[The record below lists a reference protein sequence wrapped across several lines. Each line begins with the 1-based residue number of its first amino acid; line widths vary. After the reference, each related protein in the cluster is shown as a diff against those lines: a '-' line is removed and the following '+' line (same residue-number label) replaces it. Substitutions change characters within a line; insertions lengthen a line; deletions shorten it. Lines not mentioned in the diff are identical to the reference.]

1 MDSNEFNS
9 GFFLTIAG
17 IITAFLSGALV
28 YAIKSKC
35 SKCVLCYGMINIER
49 DVKTEADE
57 ERFEIEHGINP
68 FRTNTEEKA

>member
-1 MDSNEFNS
+1 MQNFDGTFWLS
-9 GFFLTIAG
+9 LTG
-17 IITAFLSGALV
+17 IIVGFASGALI
-28 YAIKSKC
+28 YCIKSKC
-35 SKCVLCYGMINIER
+35 SKCSLCFGLINIER